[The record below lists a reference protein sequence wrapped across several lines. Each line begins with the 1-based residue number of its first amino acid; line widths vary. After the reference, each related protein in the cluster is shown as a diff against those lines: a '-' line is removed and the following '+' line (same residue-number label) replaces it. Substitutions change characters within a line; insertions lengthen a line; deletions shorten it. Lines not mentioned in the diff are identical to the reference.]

1 MQIHVP
7 IEASSKSFG
16 HIPKEIV
23 MQPNFANANTILKE
37 PRVLSAIQLGWE
49 FGNQESNFDS
59 LLINVGRIADPALI
73 VNKYDNYFTR
83 IVQSLAELIS
93 NSPPSLKDARIQLYL
108 IPLY

>member
-37 PRVLSAIQLGWE
+37 PRVLSAI
-49 FGNQESNFDS
+49 
-59 LLINVGRIADPALI
+59 
-73 VNKYDNYFTR
+73 
-83 IVQSLAELIS
+83 
-93 NSPPSLKDARIQLYL
+93 
-108 IPLY
+108 